1 MSLWRT
7 EVAERRVQQQRKRPR
22 DVVEKVRRAR
32 RVSWLRPP
40 TLCAMSDNGREA
52 RISSDD
58 SHDLRDALAVTK
70 GWLEVAFRGWLEMSE
85 EERFQCVAGALLGA
99 NQIGFR
105 LDLIDGRPIDLTES
119 PEAKMAD
126 EFYKLAERSES

>member
-1 MSLWRT
+1 
-7 EVAERRVQQQRKRPR
+7 
-22 DVVEKVRRAR
+22 
-32 RVSWLRPP
+32 
-40 TLCAMSDNGREA
+40 MSDNGRDA
-52 RISSDD
+52 RISAED

-126 EFYKLAERSES
+126 EFYKLAERSESQGGQPATS